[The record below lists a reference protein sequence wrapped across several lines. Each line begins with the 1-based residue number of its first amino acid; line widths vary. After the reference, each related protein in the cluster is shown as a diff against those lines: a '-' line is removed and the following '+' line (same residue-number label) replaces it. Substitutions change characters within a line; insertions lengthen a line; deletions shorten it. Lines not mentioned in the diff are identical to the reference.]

1 MPDPTLRELAD
12 HEGPFASVY
21 VDNTHDTDNAAA
33 QQRLR
38 RRAVRAELSEKGATP
53 AILDAVDDALAAATP
68 GRCGRAII
76 TDRRSVVIAET
87 LRTPPPQPVVRLSPL
102 PYLLPLLALRE
113 PVVPYVVA
121 VVDRSGADLSG
132 VDMDGHRLTRT
143 VAGDDRPARA
153 AGPAQYDIAA
163 TAREVTRL
171 ADRARASLVLVAGDV
186 TTRAAVCEAI
196 APRNRRVVQLGAG
209 SRAAGSNA
217 PDLDEEIHRMLHE
230 DADRRRRALAD
241 LFDSEL
247 HRPDGL
253 AEEGVSGISAALRA
267 ANVDTL
273 LVDAA
278 ALGDRTVRV
287 GRDPTQ
293 VRPADRAHDH
303 TWQRRADEAL
313 PLAALAARAE
323 VVTCTGGYAPA
334 DGVGALLRHG

>member
-21 VDNTHDTDNAAA
+21 VDNTHDTEDAAA

-53 AILDAVDDALAAATP
+53 AILDAVDDALSAGTP
-68 GRCGRAII
+68 GRCGRAVI

-87 LRTPPPQPVVRLSPL
+87 LRTPPPQQVVRLSPL

-121 VVDRSGADLSG
+121 VVDDDGADLSG
-132 VDMDGHRLTRT
+132 ADAYGQRLART
-143 VAGDDRPARA
+143 VRGDNV
-153 AGPAQYDIAA
+153 AA

-171 ADRARASLVLVAGDV
+171 ADRARASLILLAGDV
-186 TTRAAVCEAI
+186 TPRAAVCEAI
-196 APRNRRVVQLGAG
+196 APRNRRIVQLGAA
-209 SRAAGSNA
+209 SRATGRGAA
-217 PDLDEEIHRMLHE
+217 DLDEEIHRTLQE
-230 DADRRRRALAD
+230 DADQRRRALAD
-241 LFDSEL
+241 LFDREL
-247 HRPDGL
+247 GRTDGL
-253 AEEGVSGISAALRA
+253 AEQGVSGISAAIRA

-278 ALGDRTVRV
+278 ALGDRTVCV
-287 GRDPTQ
+287 GSDPTQ
-293 VRPADRAHDH
+293 VRPLDSAREH
-303 TWQRRADEAL
+303 TRRRRADEAL
-313 PLAALAARAE
+313 PLAALAARAD
-323 VVTCTGGYAPA
+323 VITCVGDHSPA